1 MIDGED
7 KQAIEMLLKAAFL
20 ALTPFADLAE
30 AAADAVRAAADT
42 KGPPIMSVNS
52 LKMSHFHAARNVRDI
67 IRGAMALFDYN
78 VADNDNRRPDNG

>member
-7 KQAIEMLLKAAFL
+7 KQAIEMLLKAALL

-30 AAADAVRAAADT
+30 AAADAVR
-42 KGPPIMSVNS
+42 
-52 LKMSHFHAARNVRDI
+52 AARNVRDI

-78 VADNDNRRPDNG
+78 VADNDNRRPYNG